1 MKISDVMSR
10 DIEVASPTDTI
21 QSVAQKMAQLD
32 VGALPVCDGR
42 KIQGMITDRD
52 IAVRGVAQ
60 GVGSDSPVSQIMTG
74 DLEYVLAGDDLD
86 RAADKMASN
95 QIRRLP
101 VVDENKELVG
111 IISLGDLAKEHQDK
125 IVGRTLEDI
134 SQPGGQ
140 GNQTQG

>member
-1 MKISDVMSR
+1 MKISEVMSR
-10 DIEVASPTDTI
+10 DIEVASPNDTI

-42 KIQGMITDRD
+42 KIQGMVTDRD

-60 GVGSDSPVSQIMTG
+60 GVGTDSPISQIMTG
-74 DLEYVLAGDDLD
+74 NLEYVMASDDLD

-101 VVDENKELVG
+101 VIDENKDLVG
-111 IISLGDLAKEHQDK
+111 IISLGDLAKEHQDR

>member
-1 MKISDVMSR
+1 MKIADVMSR

-21 QSVAQKMAQLD
+21 QSVAQRMAELD

-42 KIQGMITDRD
+42 RIQGMVTDRD
-52 IAVRGVAQ
+52 ITVRGVAQ
-60 GVGSDSPVSQIMTG
+60 GMGSDSPISQIMTG
-74 DLEYVLAGDDLD
+74 NLEYVMADDDLD

-95 QIRRLP
+95 QVRRLP

-111 IISLGDLAKEHQDK
+111 MISLGDLAKEHQEQ

-134 SQPGGQ
+134 SRPGGQ